1 MATPAEKKA
10 LLFLGIVALLG
21 ASVRL
26 WHVHHT
32 STRAK
37 PSLLSRSQTYHKR
50 TSTKKSSSR
59 RNTRSTYTGSLRT
72 VDLDVASLRQI
83 EALGVVDPAIAR
95 MIVADRD
102 SFGPFGSV
110 TALKRIP
117 YLSAATIRKLAP
129 YVTFSRLPRPSNAV
143 IQESRRSPVSKQTRS
158 RTRSR

>member
-10 LLFLGIVALLG
+10 LLFLGIIALLG
-21 ASVRL
+21 SSVRL
-26 WHVHHT
+26 WHAHHT
-32 STRAK
+32 DTHSK
-37 PSLLSRSQTYHKR
+37 LSHTHPPPKHP
-50 TSTKKSSSR
+50 STKKSSR
-59 RNTRSTYTGSLRT
+59 HRNTRSTYQSPLRT
-72 VDLDVASLRQI
+72 IDLDVASLQQI

-129 YVTFSRLPRPSNAV
+129 YVTFSRLPRPANAV
-143 IQESRRSPVSKQTRS
+143 IQESRRSLVSKRTQS